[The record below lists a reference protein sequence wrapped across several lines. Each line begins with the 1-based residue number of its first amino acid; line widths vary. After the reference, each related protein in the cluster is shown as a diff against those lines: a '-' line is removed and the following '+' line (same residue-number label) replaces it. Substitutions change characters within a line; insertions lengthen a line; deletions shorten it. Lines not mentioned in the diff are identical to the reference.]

1 MRPPGTSRISVEKRS
16 PSSPSF
22 DQLAGLELARDV
34 DQAALPGVLFEHVD
48 QPVLEG
54 DDAVPL
60 GPVDPLAGL
69 PVNSIQIQAVT
80 PKRVIF
86 GKL

>member
-1 MRPPGTSRISVEKRS
+1 M
-16 PSSPSF
+16 F
-22 DQLAGLELARDV
+22 L
-34 DQAALPGVLFEHVD
+34 EHVD

-60 GPVDPLAGL
+60 GAIDPLTGL
-69 PVNSIQIQAVT
+69 LVNGIQMQAVT

-86 GKL
+86 RML